1 MIQEG
6 LLWFD
11 DHPTRPVRDKI
22 ERAVQRYQQ
31 KYGHN
36 PDVCYV
42 HPAQLAPEGHPG
54 DKEGDL
60 SLAEDVNPGQV
71 PGVKVLPAKSV
82 LPHHFWLGIQSQ
94 PAEGRTRASRS
105 SNDLSRSQR
114 RR

>member
-11 DHPTRPVRDKI
+11 DNPTRAIGDKV

-42 HPAQLAPEGHPG
+42 HPAHL
-54 DKEGDL
+54 KEGEL
-60 SLAEDVNPGQV
+60 SLAD
-71 PGVKVLPAKSV
+71 GVKVLPAKSV
-82 LPHHFWLGIQSQ
+82 LPHHFWLGMQLSPGEGQTRVSQSSTGQSQ
-94 PAEGRTRASRS
+94 
-105 SNDLSRSQR
+105 SQHR
-114 RR
+114 R

>member
-11 DHPTRPVRDKI
+11 DNPTRAMTDKI

-42 HPAQLAPEGHPG
+42 HPAHL
-54 DKEGDL
+54 KEGEL
-60 SLAEDVNPGQV
+60 SLAEGI
-71 PGVKVLPAKSV
+71 KVLPAKSV
-82 LPHHFWLGIQSQ
+82 LPHHFWLGVTESVDKRNGQRKRS
-94 PAEGRTRASRS
+94 PRAT
-105 SNDLSRSQR
+105 
-114 RR
+114 

>member
-11 DHPTRPVRDKI
+11 DNPTRPVTDKI

-42 HPAQLAPEGHPG
+42 HESEIRMQL
-54 DKEGDL
+54 KEGDL
-60 SLAEDVNPGQV
+60 RLAEDV
-71 PGVKVLPAKSV
+71 KVVPAKSV

-94 PAEGRTRASRS
+94 PAEGRTRASQSSAGQPRS
-105 SNDLSRSQR
+105 R
-114 RR
+114 RRH

>member
-11 DHPTRPVRDKI
+11 DNPTRPVTDKI

-42 HPAQLAPEGHPG
+42 HESEIRAQL
-54 DKEGDL
+54 KEGDL
-60 SLAEDVNPGQV
+60 RVAED
-71 PGVKVLPAKSV
+71 VKVLPAKSV
-82 LPHHFWLGIQSQ
+82 LPHHFWLGV
-94 PAEGRTRASRS
+94 AEATDKRNSHKHAARAT
-105 SNDLSRSQR
+105 
-114 RR
+114 

>member
-11 DHPTRPVRDKI
+11 DHPTRPVADKI

-42 HPAQLAPEGHPG
+42 HESETIGLPIGAQL
-54 DKEGDL
+54 KESDL
-60 SLAEDVNPGQV
+60 RLAEDV
-71 PGVKVLPAKSV
+71 KVVPAKSV

-94 PAEGRTRASRS
+94 PAEGRTRASQS
-105 SNDLSRSQR
+105 SAGQSRSQR
-114 RR
+114 RH